1 MKCVNMLICE
11 RLYVCM
17 YIFLPL
23 QDLYLYCFPTPS
35 LSLSLSLL
43 FQIDLYCLINDGK
56 KDEAQIIYDLKK
68 ELGFKDKYF
77 ENKINYLFGFIEKAD
92 DEISEKSILDFHL
105 AHQTNPKFSF
115 EPKTA
120 TKKLIWN
127 YLSSHTLL
135 NSFQILARSFG
146 LF

>member
-43 FQIDLYCLINDGK
+43 FQIDLYCLIND
-56 KDEAQIIYDLKK
+56 DSIHIYIYIVYRQTRVVLYCIINIVY
-68 ELGFKDKYF
+68 
-77 ENKINYLFGFIEKAD
+77 
-92 DEISEKSILDFHL
+92 IL
-105 AHQTNPKFSF
+105 
-115 EPKTA
+115 
-120 TKKLIWN
+120 LI
-127 YLSSHTLL
+127 
-135 NSFQILARSFG
+135 
-146 LF
+146 